1 MGIRKARTIAE
12 YAIRNY
18 LEQNHVD
25 TNWFSL
31 EMDGNDAVLTDRM
44 GDSIKLQYDR
54 KTHEVTV
61 L

>member
-1 MGIRKARTIAE
+1 MSLKNARTISE
-12 YAIRNY
+12 YVIRTY
-18 LEQNHVD
+18 LEKNHVD

-31 EMDGNDAVLTDRM
+31 EIDGNEAVLKDRT

-54 KTHEVTV
+54 KTHEVTI

>member
-12 YAIRNY
+12 YAIRKY
-18 LEQNHVD
+18 LEENYVY
-25 TNWFSL
+25 TSWFGL
-31 EMDGNDAVLTDRM
+31 EMDGNEAILTDRV
-44 GDSIKLQYDR
+44 GDSIKLQYDK

>member
-1 MGIRKARTIAE
+1 MAIRKARTIAE
-12 YAIRNY
+12 YAIRTY
-18 LEQNHVD
+18 LEENHVD
-25 TNWFSL
+25 THWFSL
-31 EMDGNDAVLTDRM
+31 DIDGNEAVLTDRT

>member
-1 MGIRKARTIAE
+1 MSLKNARTIAE
-12 YAIRNY
+12 YAIRTY
-18 LEQNHVD
+18 LEKNHGD

-31 EMDGNDAVLTDRM
+31 EIDWNEAVLTDRT

-54 KTHEVTV
+54 KTHEVTI

>member
-12 YAIRNY
+12 YAIRKY
-18 LEQNHVD
+18 LGQNHVD

>member
-1 MGIRKARTIAE
+1 MGIKKARTIAE
-12 YAIRNY
+12 YAIRMF
-18 LEQNHVD
+18 LEKNHVD

-31 EMDGNDAVLTDRM
+31 DIDGNEAVLTDRT

>member
-1 MGIRKARTIAE
+1 MAIKKARTIAE
-12 YAIRNY
+12 YAIRTY
-18 LEQNHVD
+18 LEKNHVD

-31 EMDGNDAVLTDRM
+31 DIDENEAVLTDRT